1 MAFQAQRRFW
11 EDEQIYGG
19 ISWTN
24 QDITQIWYPPHGI
37 HGSTGVILGAYT
49 FDDERGL
56 RLARMSPA
64 ERIEAA
70 LAQGER
76 VHPDYRQHVE
86 RGLSVAWSRMKL
98 QEPVGRH
105 YLVGDQVSY
114 HPGWQE
120 GAIHSAYHALRDID
134 RREREREA
142 GAAA

>member
-1 MAFQAQRRFW
+1 MV
-11 EDEQIYGG
+11 D
-19 ISWTN
+19 
-24 QDITQIWYPPHGI
+24 H
-37 HGSTGVILGAYT
+37 
-49 FDDERGL
+49 
-56 RLARMSPA
+56 
-64 ERIEAA
+64 
-70 LAQGER
+70 
-76 VHPDYRQHVE
+76 RQHVE
-86 RGLSVAWSRMKL
+86 RGLSVAWSRMNHVLGCSTLWTDEALQNEFPTL